1 MAEHAHS
8 DELAGFRRRWYRAH
22 AERFDTA
29 GEGDAAAA
37 SSLPTEKLSTVGA
50 EGYERQ
56 ARFRGSAPEALA
68 HLDELARSG
77 DLAAFVGAMAVW
89 ARGPNTLSFNGFTGQ
104 MFLNQ
109 IGKAADDPE
118 ATARLLVEAL
128 RPPRDHAEAH
138 GKISDLAAGVKRIGS
153 GSYPAPG
160 YSAFLASYFWA
171 LQDRASW
178 PVAWPTAQRFIEYCT
193 GENLP
198 PTSDPAS
205 RYQRYLRAVREF
217 DDDVERF
224 ERVAAWWYDMEPA
237 FLDSVLI
244 DRCRFGLDRDA
255 DPAAL
260 QTNAVVLVD
269 VANLL
274 GVSLCDSVA
283 EASGLELQVKR
294 PPRDWKTGRG
304 RSDLWVDWRLPVE
317 PNEGVAIRLWVNHQ
331 GAAIGLRIGHSN
343 PWIDLRSSLEPLQ
356 AGPDPESG
364 GRPPWIDLRSSL
376 EPLLPPGFEQF
387 KVMRLSDFDFR
398 SADGEE
404 REFVGGSDELFYG
417 RRYEPE
423 RLSGLD
429 LKTEAVA
436 VTEALRPML
445 DAVMQAA
452 NGEESANRSMG
463 GSAAGEAEEPDPED
477 GAAAISL
484 DERIED
490 LAEELLLEGRGF
502 LDDIVEL
509 LDDKG
514 QVVFYG
520 PPGTGKTHLAR
531 KLAEAL
537 APDRG
542 RRMLVQFHPSTSYED
557 FFEGYRPE
565 TGADG
570 AMSYRLTP
578 GPLARLAERAAADP
592 GRRHVM
598 VIDEIN
604 RANLPRVL
612 GELLFLLEYRDESA
626 ATLYRPDEEFEL
638 PSNLRFIGTMNTA
651 DRSIA
656 LIDAALRRR
665 FHFVPFFPDDG
676 PAGGL
681 LERWLSANNEP
692 EGVGVFVNMV
702 NRDLAEELGGS
713 HLLLG
718 ASHFMKP
725 GLDRDRLRKIW
736 TYNIQPFIED
746 QFFGDSAQIRRFRFD
761 AVLDRYQEQN
771 GSPLFGEEDH
781 G

>member
-1 MAEHAHS
+1 MDQHAHS

-22 AERFDTA
+22 AERFDAA

-37 SSLPTEKLSTVGA
+37 SSLPAEKLSTVGA

-56 ARFRGSAPEALA
+56 ARFRRSAPEALA

-89 ARGPNTLSFNGFTGQ
+89 ARGPNALSFNGFTGQ

-109 IGKAADDPE
+109 IGKAVDDPE

-128 RPPRDHAEAH
+128 RPPRDHSEAH
-138 GKISDLAAGVKRIGS
+138 GKISDLAAGVRRIGS

-193 GENLP
+193 GESLP
-198 PTSDPAS
+198 PTSDPAR
-205 RYQRYLRAVREF
+205 RYQRYLRAVQEF

-244 DRCRFGLDRDA
+244 DRCRFGLDGDI

-260 QTNAVVLVD
+260 QVNAVALAD

-274 GVSLCDSVA
+274 GVSLCDSVV

-294 PPRDWKTGRG
+294 PPRDWETGRG

-317 PNEGVAIRLWVNHQ
+317 PNGGVAIRLWVNHR
-331 GAAIGLRIGHSN
+331 GAAIGLRIGHS
-343 PWIDLRSSLEPLQ
+343 S
-356 AGPDPESG
+356 
-364 GRPPWIDLRSSL
+364 PWIDLRSSL
-376 EPLLPPGFEQF
+376 EPLLPPWFEQF
-387 KVMRLSDFDFR
+387 KVMRLSDFDSD
-398 SADGEE
+398 SADGGE
-404 REFVGGSDELFYG
+404 RGFVGIGGGLFYG
-417 RRYEPE
+417 RHYEPE
-423 RLSGLD
+423 ALDGLD
-429 LKTEAVA
+429 LRAEAVS
-436 VTEALRPML
+436 VTGALRPML

-452 NGEESANRSMG
+452 NSAGSAQPEHS

-477 GAAAISL
+477 GDSELSL
-484 DERIED
+484 DARIED
-490 LAEELLLEGRGF
+490 LAEELLLEDRGF

-570 AMSYRLTP
+570 TMAYRLTP

-592 GRRHVM
+592 GRRFVM

-612 GELLFLLEYRDESA
+612 GELLFLLEYRDESV

-681 LERWLSANNEP
+681 LERWLNANDEP
-692 EGVGVFVNMV
+692 EGVGVLVNMV

>member
-37 SSLPTEKLSTVGA
+37 SSLPTEKLSMVGV

-56 ARFRGSAPEALA
+56 ARFRRSAPEALA

-89 ARGPNTLSFNGFTGQ
+89 ARGPDALSFNGFTGQ

-128 RPPRDHAEAH
+128 RPPRDHPEAH
-138 GKISDLAAGVKRIGS
+138 GKISDLAAGVRRIGS

-205 RYQRYLRAVREF
+205 RYQRYLPAVREF

-244 DRCRFGLDRDA
+244 DRCRFGLDRDI
-255 DPAAL
+255 DPDAL
-260 QTNAVVLVD
+260 RTNAIALVR
-269 VANLL
+269 
-274 GVSLCDSVA
+274 VSAFLQGSLHDSVL
-283 EASGLELQVKR
+283 EASALDAPKLEYKKLKW
-294 PPRDWKTGRG
+294 DWQTGRG
-304 RSDLWVDWRLPVE
+304 RADLWADWQLPIQ
-317 PNEGVAIRLWVNHQ
+317 NSGGVAIRLWINHQ
-331 GAAIGLRIGHSN
+331 GAAIGLRISHSSRWTSLKN
-343 PWIDLRSSLEPLQ
+343 SLE
-356 AGPDPESG
+356 AEM
-364 GRPPWIDLRSSL
+364 
-376 EPLLPPGFEQF
+376 PPGFELF
-387 KVMRLSDFDFR
+387 KVMRLSDFDFG
-398 SADGEE
+398 SANDEE
-404 REFVGGSDELFYG
+404 RGFVGANGELFYG

-423 RLSGLD
+423 VWAARD
-429 LKTEAVA
+429 LQTEVVS

-452 NGEESANRSMG
+452 NREGSAQPEHSG
-463 GSAAGEAEEPDPED
+463 PAAGEAEETDPED

-484 DERIED
+484 DARIED

-592 GRRHVM
+592 GRRFVM

-612 GELLFLLEYRDESA
+612 GELLFLLEYRDESV

-676 PAGGL
+676 L
-681 LERWLSANNEP
+681 LERWLSANDEP
-692 EGVGVFVNMV
+692 EGVGVLVNMV

-771 GSPLFGEEDH
+771 GSPLFGEADH

>member
-1 MAEHAHS
+1 MAEHAHE

-22 AERFDTA
+22 VERFDAA

-37 SSLPTEKLSTVGA
+37 SSLPAEKLSTVGV
-50 EGYERQ
+50 EGRERQ
-56 ARFRGSAPEALA
+56 ARFRSSAPEALA

-77 DLAAFVGAMAVW
+77 DLAAFVGAMVVW
-89 ARGPNTLSFNGFTGQ
+89 ARGPNTLSFNGFAGQ

-138 GKISDLAAGVKRIGS
+138 RKINDLAAGVRRIGS

-171 LQDRASW
+171 LQDRVRW
-178 PVAWPTAQRFIEYCT
+178 PVAWHSAQQFVAYCT

-198 PTSDPAS
+198 LTSDPAG
-205 RYQRYLRAVREF
+205 RYQRYLQAVREF
-217 DDDVERF
+217 DNDVERF
-224 ERVAAWWYDMEPA
+224 ERVAVFWWRDIEPA
-237 FLDSVLI
+237 FLDSVLL
-244 DRCRFGLDRDA
+244 DRCRFGLDRDI

-260 QTNAVVLVD
+260 RANAAALVA
-269 VANLL
+269 VSNLL
-274 GVSLCDSVA
+274 GRSLCHSVT
-283 EASGLELQVKR
+283 ESSDLELRVKKLD
-294 PPRDWKTGRG
+294 RDWKTGG
-304 RSDLWVDWRLPVE
+304 RSDLCVDWRLPIKHGG
-317 PNEGVAIRLWVNHQ
+317 GVAIRLWVNHQ
-331 GAAIGLRIGHSN
+331 GAAIGLRISHLS
-343 PWIDLRSSLEPLQ
+343 PWADLKSSLEL
-356 AGPDPESG
+356 
-364 GRPPWIDLRSSL
+364 
-376 EPLLPPGFEQF
+376 LLPPGFEQF
-387 KVMRLSDFDFR
+387 KVMRLSDFKSTD
-398 SADGEE
+398 DGGHG
-404 REFVGGSDELFYG
+404 FVGPNGELFYG
-417 RRYEPE
+417 RRYGPE
-423 RLSGLD
+423 VWAARD
-429 LKTEAVA
+429 LRTEVVTA
-436 VTEALRPML
+436 TEALRPML
-445 DAVMQAA
+445 DVVMQAA
-452 NGEESANRSMG
+452 NGE
-463 GSAAGEAEEPDPED
+463 GSDQPEHRGAAVVEAEEPDLED
-477 GAAAISL
+477 GIAEGSL
-484 DERIED
+484 DARIED
-490 LAEELLLEGRGF
+490 LAEELLLEDRGF

-565 TGADG
+565 TGPDG

-592 GRRHVM
+592 DRCHVM

-612 GELLFLLEYRDESA
+612 GELLFLLEYREESVA
-626 ATLYRPDEEFEL
+626 ALYRPDEEFEL

-681 LERWLSANNEP
+681 LERWLSANDEP
-692 EGVGVFVNMV
+692 EGVGVLVNMV
-702 NRDLAEELGGS
+702 NAELAGALDGS

-746 QFFGDSAQIRRFRFD
+746 QFFGDGAQIKRFRFE

-771 GSPLFGEEDH
+771 GAPLFGEADLDPP
-781 G
+781 GPAGMDPQA

>member
-1 MAEHAHS
+1 MNEHAHS
-8 DELAGFRRRWYRAH
+8 DELAGFRRRWYQAH
-22 AERFDTA
+22 VERFDAA
-29 GEGDAAAA
+29 GEGNAAAA
-37 SSLPTEKLSTVGA
+37 SSLPVEKLSMVGV

-56 ARFRGSAPEALA
+56 ARFLRSAPEALA

-89 ARGPNTLSFNGFTGQ
+89 ARGPNALSFNGFSGQ

-109 IGKAADDPE
+109 IGTAADDPE
-118 ATARLLVEAL
+118 ATARLLVESL

-138 GKISDLAAGVKRIGS
+138 DKINALAAGVRRIGS

-171 LQDRASW
+171 MQDRANW
-178 PVAWPTAQRFIEYCT
+178 LVAWQSAQSFIEYCT
-193 GENLP
+193 GQSLP

-205 RYQRYLRAVREF
+205 RYQRYLEAVREF
-217 DDDVERF
+217 DDDMERF
-224 ERVAAWWYDMEPA
+224 ERVAAWWYYMEPA

-244 DRCRFGLDRDA
+244 DRCWFGLDRDV

-260 QTNAVVLVD
+260 RANAVALVA
-269 VANLL
+269 VSKLL
-274 GVSLCDSVA
+274 GVSLCHSVA
-283 EASGLELQVKR
+283 EASGLELCVRKLE
-294 PPRDWKTGRG
+294 RDWKTGG
-304 RSDLWVDWRLPVE
+304 RSDLCVDWQLPIE
-317 PNEGVAIRLWVNHQ
+317 HSGGVAIRLWVNHW
-331 GAAIGLRIGHSN
+331 GGAIGLRISHSS
-343 PWIDLRSSLEPLQ
+343 PWTSMKNSLE
-356 AGPDPESG
+356 AE
-364 GRPPWIDLRSSL
+364 
-376 EPLLPPGFEQF
+376 LPPGFELF
-387 KVMRLSDFDFR
+387 KVMRLSDFDFG
-398 SADGEE
+398 SAGGEQFG
-404 REFVGGSDELFYG
+404 FVGANGELFYG

-423 RLSGLD
+423 ALDGLD
-429 LKTEAVA
+429 LRAEAVSA
-436 VTEALRPML
+436 TEALRPLL

-452 NGEESANRSMG
+452 NDEESAQPEHHS
-463 GSAAGEAEEPDPED
+463 SAGVEAEEPDSED
-477 GAAAISL
+477 GAAALSL

-490 LAEELLLEGRGF
+490 LAEELLLENRGF

-537 APDRG
+537 APDPN

-570 AMSYRLTP
+570 AVSYRLTP
-578 GPLARLAERAAADP
+578 GPLARLAERAAADL
-592 GRRHVM
+592 GRCHVM

-612 GELLFLLEYRDESA
+612 GELLFLLEYRDESV

-681 LERWLSANNEP
+681 LERWLSANDEP
-692 EGVGVFVNMV
+692 EGVGVLVNMV
-702 NRDLAEELGGS
+702 NRDLAETLGGS

-746 QFFGDSAQIRRFRFD
+746 QFFGDGAQIKRFRFE

-771 GSPLFGEEDH
+771 GSPLFGEADH

>member
-8 DELAGFRRRWYRAH
+8 DELAGFRRRWYQAH

-37 SSLPTEKLSTVGA
+37 SSLPAEKLSMVGV

-56 ARFRGSAPEALA
+56 ARFRRSAPEALA

-77 DLAAFVGAMAVW
+77 DLAAFVGAMVVW
-89 ARGPNTLSFNGFTGQ
+89 ARGPNTLSFNGFSGQ

-109 IGKAADDPE
+109 MGKAADDPE

-138 GKISDLAAGVKRIGS
+138 GKINDLAAGMRRIGS

-160 YSAFLASYFWA
+160 NSAFLASYFWA

-178 PVAWPTAQRFIEYCT
+178 PVAWRSSQRFVEYCT
-193 GENLP
+193 GESLP
-198 PTSDPAS
+198 PTSDPAG
-205 RYQRYLRAVREF
+205 RYQRYQQAVREF

-244 DRCRFGLDRDA
+244 DRCRFGLDRDV

-260 QTNAVVLVD
+260 RTNAAVLAD

-274 GVSLCDSVA
+274 GVSLCHSVA
-283 EASGLELQVKR
+283 EASGLELQVQR
-294 PPRDWKTGRG
+294 PPRDWRTGRG
-304 RSDLWVDWRLPVE
+304 RSDLWVDWRLPIE

-331 GAAIGLRIGHSN
+331 GAAIGLRIGHSS
-343 PWIDLRSSLEPLQ
+343 PWT
-356 AGPDPESG
+356 
-364 GRPPWIDLRSSL
+364 DLRSSL

-387 KVMRLSDFDFR
+387 KVMRLSDFDFDFR
-398 SADGEE
+398 SAEGEE
-404 REFVGGSDELFYG
+404 VGFVGISGELFYG
-417 RRYEPE
+417 RWYEPE
-423 RLSGLD
+423 ALAGLD
-429 LKTEAVA
+429 LRAEVVS

-452 NGEESANRSMG
+452 NGEGSAQPENG

-477 GAAAISL
+477 GAAELSL

-490 LAEELLLEGRGF
+490 LAEELLLEDRGF
-502 LDDIVEL
+502 LDDIMEL

-565 TGADG
+565 TGTDG
-570 AMSYRLTP
+570 AMAYRLTP

-592 GRRHVM
+592 GRRFVM

-612 GELLFLLEYRDESA
+612 GELLFLLEYRDESV

-681 LERWLSANNEP
+681 LERWLSANDEP
-692 EGVGVFVNMV
+692 EGVGVLVNMV
-702 NRDLAEELGGS
+702 NRDLAEALGGS

-771 GSPLFGEEDH
+771 GSPLFGEADH
-781 G
+781 D

>member
-1 MAEHAHS
+1 MVEQAHE
-8 DELAGFRRRWYRAH
+8 DELAGFGRRWYRAH
-22 AERFDTA
+22 VERFDAA
-29 GEGDAAAA
+29 GQGDAAAA
-37 SSLPTEKLSTVGA
+37 SSLPAEKLSTVGV
-50 EGYERQ
+50 EGRERQ
-56 ARFRGSAPEALA
+56 ARFLRSAPEARA

-77 DLAAFVGAMAVW
+77 DLGAFVGAMAVW
-89 ARGPNTLSFNGFTGQ
+89 ARGPNALYFNGFAGQ

-118 ATARLLVEAL
+118 ATARLLVESL
-128 RPPRDHAEAH
+128 RPPRDHAEAR
-138 GKISDLAAGVKRIGS
+138 GKINDLAAEMRRIGS

-178 PVAWPTAQRFIEYCT
+178 PVALQTAQRFVEYCT
-193 GENLP
+193 GGNLP
-198 PTSDPAS
+198 PTSDPAG
-205 RYQRYLRAVREF
+205 RYQRYLQAVREF

-237 FLDSVLI
+237 FLDSVLL
-244 DRCRFGLDRDA
+244 DRCRFGLDRDI

-260 QTNAVVLVD
+260 RANAVALVD
-269 VANLL
+269 VSNLL
-274 GVSLCDSVA
+274 GVSLCHSVA
-283 EASGLELQVKR
+283 EASGLELLVKR
-294 PPRDWKTGRG
+294 PQRDWKTGRG
-304 RSDLWVDWRLPVE
+304 RSDLWCDWRLPIE
-317 PNEGVAIRLWVNHQ
+317 PNGGVAIRLWANHR
-331 GAAIGLRIGHSN
+331 GAAIGLRIG
-343 PWIDLRSSLEPLQ
+343 RSSLW
-356 AGPDPESG
+356 A
-364 GRPPWIDLRSSL
+364 DLRSSL

-387 KVMRLSDFDFR
+387 KVMRLSDFG
-398 SADGEE
+398 STGGEE
-404 REFVGGSDELFYG
+404 RGFVGVSGELFYG

-423 RLSGLD
+423 ALGGLD
-429 LKTEAVA
+429 LRAEVVSA
-436 VTEALRPML
+436 TEALRPVL
-445 DAVMQAA
+445 DAVMHAA
-452 NGEESANRSMG
+452 DGEGSAQPEHG
-463 GSAAGEAEEPDPED
+463 GSAVVEAEEPDPED
-477 GAAAISL
+477 GAAAGSL
-484 DERIED
+484 DARIED
-490 LAEELLLEGRGF
+490 LAEELLLEDRGF

-537 APDRG
+537 APARG

-570 AMSYRLTP
+570 AMAYRLSP
-578 GPLARLAERAAADP
+578 GPLARLAKRAAADP

-612 GELLFLLEYRDESA
+612 GELLFLLEYRDESV

-638 PSNLRFIGTMNTA
+638 PSNLWFIGTMNTA

-681 LERWLSANNEP
+681 LERWLNANDEP
-692 EGVGVFVNMV
+692 EGVGVLVNMV
-702 NRDLAEELGGS
+702 NAELAGVLDGS

-746 QFFGDSAQIRRFRFD
+746 QFFGDGAQIKRFRFE

-771 GSPLFGEEDH
+771 GAPLFGEAELELDPPEPADMDPQA
-781 G
+781 

>member
-1 MAEHAHS
+1 MAEDAHEE
-8 DELAGFRRRWYRAH
+8 ELAGFRRRWYRAH
-22 AERFDTA
+22 VERFDAA

-37 SSLPTEKLSTVGA
+37 SSLPAEKLSTVGV
-50 EGYERQ
+50 EGRERQ
-56 ARFRGSAPEALA
+56 ARFRSSAPEALA

-77 DLAAFVGAMAVW
+77 DLGAFIGAMAVW
-89 ARGPNTLSFNGFTGQ
+89 ARGPNASPFNGFAGQ

-109 IGKAADDPE
+109 IGKTADDPE
-118 ATARLLVEAL
+118 ATARLLVESL

-138 GKISDLAAGVKRIGS
+138 RKINDLAAEMRRIGS

-160 YSAFLASYFWA
+160 NSAFLASYFWA

-178 PVAWPTAQRFIEYCT
+178 PVAWQTAQRFVEYCT
-193 GENLP
+193 GRNLP

-205 RYQRYLRAVREF
+205 RYQRYLQAVRKF

-237 FLDSVLI
+237 FLDSVLL
-244 DRCRFGLDRDA
+244 DRCRFGLDRDI

-260 QTNAVVLVD
+260 RANAVALVA
-269 VANLL
+269 VSNLL
-274 GVSLCDSVA
+274 GVSLCHSVA
-283 EASGLELQVKR
+283 EASGLELQVER
-294 PPRDWKTGRG
+294 PQRDWKTGRG
-304 RSDLWVDWRLPVE
+304 RSDLWIDWRLPIE
-317 PNEGVAIRLWVNHQ
+317 PNGGVAIRLWVNHR
-331 GAAIGLRIGHSN
+331 GAAIGLRIG
-343 PWIDLRSSLEPLQ
+343 RSS
-356 AGPDPESG
+356 
-364 GRPPWIDLRSSL
+364 PWADLRSSL

-387 KVMRLSDFDFR
+387 KVMRLSDFDSDFR
-398 SADGEE
+398 STDGEE
-404 REFVGGSDELFYG
+404 RGFVGPNGELFYG

-423 RLSGLD
+423 ALGGLD
-429 LKTEAVA
+429 LRAEVVSA
-436 VTEALRPML
+436 TEALRPVL

-452 NGEESANRSMG
+452 NSEESAQPEHG
-463 GSAAGEAEEPDPED
+463 GAAVVEAEEPDPED
-477 GAAAISL
+477 GAVEGSL
-484 DERIED
+484 DDRIED
-490 LAEELLLEGRGF
+490 LAEELLLEDRGF

-565 TGADG
+565 IGADG

-612 GELLFLLEYRDESA
+612 GELLFLLEYRDESV

-681 LERWLSANNEP
+681 LERWLSANDEP
-692 EGVGVFVNMV
+692 EGVDVLVNMV
-702 NRDLAEELGGS
+702 NRDLAEALGGS

-746 QFFGDSAQIRRFRFD
+746 QFFGDGAQIKRFRFE

-771 GSPLFGEEDH
+771 GAPLFGDEELDPP
-781 G
+781 GPAGMDPQA